1 MSFIFHC
8 PHCNQ
13 KFDCDDTF
21 DGQEVECPSCEKII
35 KIRKPQ
41 EEKHPPK
48 QDYKEILYISA
59 GVVAAVLV
67 TVFIFVVVNPIL
79 ERKRA
84 ERELAK
90 EKEILRLQEDAR
102 KTLKRMDATASRF
115 NEFVELTRKCAKS
128 PDKAGVYL
136 ENYRI
141 KQQLM
146 NKKSF

>member
-13 KFDCDDTF
+13 KFDCDDSF

-41 EEKHPPK
+41 EENNFPEKK
-48 QDYKEILYISA
+48 QDYKEFLYISA

-67 TVFIFVVVNPIL
+67 TVSVFFVINPIL

-90 EKEILRLQEDAR
+90 EKEMLRLQEDAR
-102 KTLKRMDATASRF
+102 KTLKRMDALVSSF
-115 NEFVELTRKCAKS
+115 DEYVELTRKCAKS

-136 ENYRI
+136 ESYRI
-141 KQQLM
+141 K
-146 NKKSF
+146 